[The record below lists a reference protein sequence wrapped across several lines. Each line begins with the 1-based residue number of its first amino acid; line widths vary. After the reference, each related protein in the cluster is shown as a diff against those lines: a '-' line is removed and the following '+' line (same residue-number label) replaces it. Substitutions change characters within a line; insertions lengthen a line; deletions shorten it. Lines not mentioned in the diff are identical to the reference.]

1 LEVPAQLIW
10 QGILN
15 GLALGGVYILMA
27 LGLTLIFGITR
38 IMQFAHGEV
47 YMLGAYVVFYLT
59 KSYGFN
65 LFAAILLSM
74 VAMAILGLFMER
86 FLFRPLQG
94 KILPPIVAATGLIF
108 ILQSGAL
115 AGFGI
120 YEKSLPRLAEGH
132 FDILGSA
139 VPQSRVV
146 ALACAVALI
155 AFLYLFLKRSKY
167 GQAIV
172 GSAQN
177 PQGAVLQGIS
187 PNQMSAISMMIA
199 CALAAAGGALA
210 GSLFTLSPYMGTVP
224 LVKGL
229 TIIVLGGMGSLLGVV
244 VGGLILGLIDGLVPI
259 LAGAAL
265 TAILPLII
273 VILILLI
280 RPQGLF
286 GHE

>member
-1 LEVPAQLIW
+1 V
-10 QGILN
+10 LN

-38 IMQFAHGEV
+38 IMQFAHGEI
-47 YMLGAYVVFYLT
+47 YMLGAYIVYFIT
-59 KSYGFN
+59 HSYGLN
-65 LFAAILLSM
+65 LFVAMLISI
-74 VAMAILGLFMER
+74 VAMAVFGLFLER
-86 FLFRPLQG
+86 FLFRRFQG
-94 KILPPIVAATGLIF
+94 QMLPPIVAAVGLVF
-108 ILQSGAL
+108 VLQSGAL

-120 YEKSLPRLAEGH
+120 YEKTLPRLAEGS
-132 FDILGSA
+132 FQVLGSA
-139 VPQSRVV
+139 VPQSRVI

-155 AFLYLFLKRSKY
+155 ALLYLFLKRSKY
-167 GQAIV
+167 GQAMV
-172 GSAQN
+172 ASAQN

-187 PNQMSAISMMIA
+187 PNQMSAMSMAIA

-210 GSLFTLSPYMGTVP
+210 GSIFRLSPYMGTVP

-244 VGGLILGLIDGLVPI
+244 VGGLILGLIDGVVPI
-259 LAGAAL
+259 IVGPGAASM
-265 TAILPLII
+265 LPLII
-273 VILILLI
+273 VILILLL